1 MFLKCHGESIIA
13 ATENEE
19 LGGEMRECLQE
30 WREVARDEGARL
42 GAKVGFCMGVLGW
55 VRSER

>member
-1 MFLKCHGESIIA
+1 M

-19 LGGEMRECLQE
+19 LGWGMRKCLEE
-30 WREVARDEGARL
+30 WREVAREEGARL
-42 GAKVGFCMGVLGW
+42 GAKVGFCMGVVGW